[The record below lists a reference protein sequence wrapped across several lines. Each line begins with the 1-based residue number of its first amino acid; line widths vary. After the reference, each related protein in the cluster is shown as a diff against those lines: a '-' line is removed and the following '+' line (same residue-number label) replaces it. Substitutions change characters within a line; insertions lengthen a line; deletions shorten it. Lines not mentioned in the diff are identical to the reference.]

1 MSRMPPKTEATLQSA
16 IPVLPTGDLPASLRW
31 WTEVCGFSEV
41 FRHGDPPAYA
51 GIARGPVR
59 LHLAR
64 IEDAALARTVGD
76 QTMLRLVVTGI
87 DALYAEYQTRGGEV
101 HPNGPLREQPWG
113 GRAFGAIDPGGVCV
127 TFTEP

>member
-1 MSRMPPKTEATLQSA
+1 MISPDDVTFECA
-16 IPVLPTGDLPASLRW
+16 IPVIPAADITESVRW
-31 WTEVCGFSEV
+31 WTDVCGFEEV

-51 GIARGPVR
+51 GIVRGPVR

-64 IEDAALARTVGD
+64 VEGTALARTVGE
-76 QTMLRLVVTGI
+76 QTMLRIVVKGI
-87 DALYAEYQTRGGEV
+87 DALYAEYQRRGGEV

-113 GRAFGAIDPGGVCV
+113 GRAFDAIDPGGVCV